1 MTDTATPIVVDA
13 DERTR
18 ALNPTTSFIVQ
29 APAGSGK
36 TALLTRRVLT
46 LLATVDEPEEILAL
60 TFTRKAAAEMQTRV
74 VEALQQAA
82 HEPAPESSFDLEGYR
97 LATAVLQR
105 DAQRDWQL
113 LQNPDRLRM
122 STIDALCAML
132 AQQLP
137 VTSTLGGIANP
148 MDDARVLYREAA
160 RRCLKSG
167 SEHYPC
173 LLSTV
178 GNRFGRAEELLGNM
192 LASRDQWLRYRGLFD
207 LEDKSVLREWL
218 EDQLAD
224 LVTRELQQFET
235 QLNHAGVHRLVT
247 EALLPVLQK
256 AHAVKLSVTGASNT
270 AERFQPAYV
279 ALESLPE
286 FAATHLTV
294 WQSALSCLLTGSG
307 NPRTFR
313 KRLTK
318 SEGFPS
324 SKADLELAQLSSA
337 EAKAHKAS
345 LTEIIE
351 ALAEAPG
358 IESLVGQLLKLP
370 QPTYADEQWGLLEEL
385 LTELP
390 NLERTLHR
398 VFVDNGAIDFVE
410 IASRA
415 RTALGEEDAPTDLAL
430 AMDLKLQHILVDEF
444 QDTSRSQFDL
454 FRQLVAGWQRGDG
467 RTFFAVGDPMQSIYA
482 FRAAEVSLFATA
494 KRLGISPD
502 VPLESLT
509 LSVNFRSSPQVVNWV
524 NNTFSNV
531 FSSAETAD
539 ESNGVIAYSAS
550 VASRSLA
557 GCVQVNALV
566 DNDVDEAGN
575 YVAQLVSNTLASPE
589 FQDDPNKRIAILVRS
604 RTAALPIFK
613 ALQTFGIANV
623 SVDMDSLA
631 DQPVVMDL
639 VSLTLALRFPH
650 SRLHWL
656 AVLRAPWCGLCL
668 TDLHVLVENA
678 YRETSIA
685 ELVEDTER
693 LAAMSQSGRAR
704 LERFWS
710 VVQPAV
716 SKAPRSSLVSWVE
729 ALWLQLGGPVLCQ
742 RAVEKDAA
750 ERCLKTLYSL
760 EASGDLWQP
769 ARIQAAMERLFA
781 VTPDDGSIKVQ
792 IMTMHKSK
800 GLEFD
805 TVILPA
811 LDRTSGQNQSRLLD
825 WAVVNT
831 DNKDNEEGF
840 GAALLLAPM
849 AESGARSEHKALG
862 ALVKNV
868 KAANDDQETRRLLY
882 VACTRAV
889 RQLHLVANVQVKAS
903 GEFGPTAKSLLEPLW
918 PAVQPEFDQAVRDS
932 DVAQNS
938 DANVALGND
947 AEAMHAAEPAS
958 AIATPELMR
967 VSQDWQVPSLPCYQ
981 APEVI
986 ERRDDE
992 FTVQY
997 LWAGLRARAIG
1008 TVVHRQLERFHHH
1021 GLPDQTAL
1029 EAVKPVLQRQL
1040 RQQGV
1045 AEQELATSTALVVE
1059 ALQNVTADAIG
1070 QWLYDSSHREAKSE
1084 WALTVQEPDGT
1095 QRRVIDRT
1103 FISQEGDRW
1112 IVDFKTGSHSGGD
1125 LEGFIASEVER
1136 HSPQLRRYAEVVGRI
1151 DTTPVRLGL
1160 YFPLLQAFREVPL
1173 NDSGLRG

>member
-1 MTDTATPIVVDA
+1 MTAPATHAVVDA
-13 DERTR
+13 AERSR
-18 ALNPTTSFIVQ
+18 ALEPTTSFIVQ

-46 LLATVDEPEEILAL
+46 LLATVDEPEEILAI

-74 VEALQQAA
+74 VEALEQAA
-82 HEPAPESSFDLEGYR
+82 YNPEPESAFELEGYR
-97 LATAVLQR
+97 LALAVLQR
-105 DAQRDWQL
+105 DKQRDWQL

-122 STIDALCAML
+122 STIDALCALL

-148 MDDARVLYREAA
+148 MEDASVLYREAA
-160 RRCLKSG
+160 RRCLKFG
-167 SEHYPC
+167 TTRYPC
-173 LLSTV
+173 LLATV
-178 GNRFGRAEELLGNM
+178 GNRFSQAETLLGNM
-192 LASRDQWLRYRGLFD
+192 LASRDQWLRYRSLFD
-207 LEDKSVLREWL
+207 LDDKSVLREWL
-218 EDQLAD
+218 EDQLAE
-224 LVTRELQQFET
+224 LVTRDLQRFES
-235 QLNHAGVHRLVT
+235 QLIDAGVHSLVT
-247 EALLPVLQK
+247 DALLPVIQK
-256 AHAVKLSVTGASNT
+256 AHAVKLAVTGQSGSD
-270 AERFQPAYV
+270 ELFQPRYV
-279 ALESLPE
+279 ELDVLPE
-286 FAATHLTV
+286 LEAAHLAV
-294 WQSALSCLLTGSG
+294 WQSTLSCLLTNSG

-313 KRLTK
+313 KRLTRN
-318 SEGFPS
+318 EGFPA
-324 SKADLELAQLSSA
+324 SKPDLELAELSSA

-345 LTEIIE
+345 LAQIID
-351 ALAEAPG
+351 ALSDAAD
-358 IESLVGQLLKLP
+358 IENAVGQILKLP
-370 QPTYADEQWGLLEEL
+370 QPSYADEQWDLLEEL

-390 NLERTLHR
+390 NLERTLHQ

-415 RTALGEEDAPTDLAL
+415 RTALGDEDAPTDLAL
-430 AMDLKLQHILVDEF
+430 AMDLKLKHILVDEF
-444 QDTSRSQFDL
+444 QDTSRTQFDL
-454 FRQLVAGWQRGDG
+454 FRQLVAGWQQGDG

-494 KRLGISPD
+494 KRLGISAD

-524 NNTFSNV
+524 NDTFSTV
-531 FSSAETAD
+531 FSSADSAD
-539 ESNGVIAYSAS
+539 ETNGVIGYSAS
-550 VASRSLA
+550 VASRSLV
-557 GCVQVNALV
+557 GDVQVNALV
-566 DNDVDEAGN
+566 NNDSDDAAD
-575 YVAQLVSNTLASPE
+575 YVAQLVKTTLASSE

-604 RTAALPIFK
+604 RTVALPIFK
-613 ALQTFGIANV
+613 ALQKLNIANV

-668 TDLHVLVENA
+668 TDLHVLVKDA

-685 ELVEDTER
+685 ELMEDSER

-704 LERFWS
+704 VERFWS

-716 SKAPRSSLVSWVE
+716 TKAPRSSLVSWVE

-750 ERCLKTLYSL
+750 ERCLRTLYTL
-760 EASGDLWQP
+760 EASGELWQP
-769 ARIQAAMERLFA
+769 ARIQAAMDRLFA
-781 VTPDDGSIKVQ
+781 VTPDDGSTKVQ

-811 LDRTSGQNQSRLLD
+811 LDRKSGQNDSPLLD

-831 DNKDNEEGF
+831 GEKADE
-840 GAALLLAPM
+840 AALLLAPM
-849 AESGARSEHKALG
+849 AERGAKSEHKALG
-862 ALVKNV
+862 ALVKNL
-868 KAANDDQETRRLLY
+868 KTANDDQETRRLLY

-889 RQLHLVANVQVKAS
+889 RQLHVVANVRVKAN
-903 GEFGPTAKSLLEPLW
+903 GEYSPVSKSLLEPLW
-918 PAVQPEFDQAVRDS
+918 PAVQAVFDEAVSASDALQAADVTDALPS
-932 DVAQNS
+932 DGEALVAQ
-938 DANVALGND
+938 A
-947 AEAMHAAEPAS
+947 AEAAVAP
-958 AIATPELMR
+958 PDLKR

-981 APEVI
+981 APKVTDS
-986 ERRDDE
+986 RQDE
-992 FTVQY
+992 FALDY

-1008 TVVHRQLERFHHH
+1008 TVVHRQLERFHHR
-1021 GLPDQTAL
+1021 GLPDKERL
-1029 EAVKPVLQRQL
+1029 ESFQPVLKRQL
-1040 RQQGV
+1040 RQQGL
-1045 AEQELATSTALVVE
+1045 AEQELAECTALVIK
-1059 ALQNVTADAIG
+1059 ALQNVTADEVG

-1084 WALTVQEPDGT
+1084 WALTVHEPEGT

-1103 FISQEGDRW
+1103 FITSGGDRW

-1125 LEGFIASEVER
+1125 LDAFIASEVER

-1160 YFPLLQAFREVPL
+1160 YFPLLQAFREVSL
-1173 NDSGLRG
+1173 AE